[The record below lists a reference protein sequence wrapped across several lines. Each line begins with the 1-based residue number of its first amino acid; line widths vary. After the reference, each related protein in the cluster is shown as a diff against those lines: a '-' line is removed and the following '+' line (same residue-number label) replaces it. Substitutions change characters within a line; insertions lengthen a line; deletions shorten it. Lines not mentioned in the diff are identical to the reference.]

1 VCGAIRIPH
10 AGTAWRQ
17 VSPKPAA
24 PFLFHRFCFVTLW
37 DLFVGQHVP
46 MTKFARLFPAAL
58 EGLFENPRVTDLLLD
73 GFENTFIDCGNG
85 LERAANPF
93 VSDSELAAFL
103 SDLAFEVG
111 SRIDIAKPMA
121 DFMVGSL
128 RFHAVLGH
136 GISPNPQ
143 LSIRR
148 HVEQKVR
155 LDHLEEVNM
164 FDFST
169 KTLLLELLDSRAN
182 ILISG
187 PTSTGKTTLLS
198 ALIAELNERVICIEQ
213 IPELILSS
221 PAVSLLERPS
231 NQEGAGEISIQQLVV
246 ETLRMRPDRI
256 VVGEVRGKEM
266 GVLLQAMNNGHSGTL
281 ATLHARSLGEVAGRL
296 VMLGHLSGLSK
307 ELVNQMVLGSVD
319 FVIQLGRE
327 NGVRRI
333 SAIGKPTII
342 NGILEVRSMPGIR
355 AA

>member
-1 VCGAIRIPH
+1 
-10 AGTAWRQ
+10 
-17 VSPKPAA
+17 
-24 PFLFHRFCFVTLW
+24 
-37 DLFVGQHVP
+37 

-58 EGLFENPRVTDLLLD
+58 EGQFENPLVTDLLLD

-85 LERAANPF
+85 LERAPNPF
-93 VSDSELAAFL
+93 VSHGELAAFI
-103 SDLAFEVG
+103 SDLAFEAG

-136 GISPNPQ
+136 GVSPNPQ
-143 LSIRR
+143 LSVRR
-148 HVEQKVR
+148 HVEQTVR
-155 LDHLEEVNM
+155 LDHLLEVNM
-164 FDFST
+164 FDSST
-169 KTLLLELLDSRAN
+169 KALLLELLESRAN

-213 IPELILSS
+213 TPELILRS
-221 PAVSLLERPS
+221 PAVSLIERPP
-231 NQEGAGEISIQQLVV
+231 NQEGAGEISIQQLIV

-266 GVLLQAMNNGHSGTL
+266 AVLLQAMNNGHSGTL
-281 ATLHARSLGEVAGRL
+281 ATLHARSLTEVAGRL

-307 ELVNQMVLGSVD
+307 ELVNQLVLGSVD
-319 FVIQLGRE
+319 YVIQLGRE
-327 NGVRRI
+327 HGVRRI
-333 SAIGKPTII
+333 SAIGKPNIN
-342 NGILEVRSMPGIR
+342 NGILEVLSVAGIR

>member
-1 VCGAIRIPH
+1 
-10 AGTAWRQ
+10 
-17 VSPKPAA
+17 
-24 PFLFHRFCFVTLW
+24 
-37 DLFVGQHVP
+37 
-46 MTKFARLFPAAL
+46 
-58 EGLFENPRVTDLLLD
+58 
-73 GFENTFIDCGNG
+73 
-85 LERAANPF
+85 
-93 VSDSELAAFL
+93 
-103 SDLAFEVG
+103 
-111 SRIDIAKPMA
+111 
-121 DFMVGSL
+121 
-128 RFHAVLGH
+128 
-136 GISPNPQ
+136 
-143 LSIRR
+143 
-148 HVEQKVR
+148 
-155 LDHLEEVNM
+155 M
-164 FDFST
+164 FDFPT

-342 NGILEVRSMPGIR
+342 NGVLEVRSMPGIR